1 MLISCYFHISGI
13 KLVDTCNNKE
23 RLKIIEDQCIERN
36 QTDEVNA
43 DTFSRLFKHLLSD
56 DKHHVI
62 YCAIPKVACTSFKT
76 MIANQTQK
84 LKRHK
89 TFNVHNSKSLGSIG
103 LTHLSEFPMQEILR
117 RLESYTKF
125 IVVRHPFDR
134 LMSAYKDKFIQKH
147 YTKRY
152 RQTIEE
158 LLGHE
163 RAPKAGQRI
172 SFEDFL
178 QLIIDGYETG
188 KFFNKH
194 WASYM
199 DLCHPCLVKYDHIL
213 KLETLGTDS
222 RTALSLFLNEGETA
236 VSMPHLNDKR
246 PVEEKLSSVTQ
257 TFKQLN
263 EPLVQAV
270 MAIYAADFKLFGYQW
285 DKTEGATCNSEK
297 GQSCC

>member
-1 MLISCYFHISGI
+1 MNRLFG
-13 KLVDTCNNKE
+13 TCNNEE
-23 RLKIIEDQCIERN
+23 RLNVIEEQCLDRN
-36 QTDEVNA
+36 QVESVKI
-43 DTFSRLFKHLLSD
+43 SPILFRRLLSD
-56 DKHHVI
+56 DKHRVLF
-62 YCAIPKVACTSFKT
+62 CVIPKAGCTSFKT
-76 MIANQTQK
+76 MMANQTQR
-84 LKRHK
+84 LKRHQEL
-89 TFNVHNSKSLGSIG
+89 NVHQSKWLTSIG
-103 LTHLSEFPMQEILR
+103 LTYLSEFPMEEILR
-117 RLESYTKF
+117 RLERYTKL

-134 LMSAYKDKFIQKH
+134 LMSAYDDKFIH
-147 YTKRY
+147 HNYTNMY
-152 RQTIEE
+152 RSAIEE

-178 QLIIDGYETG
+178 QLIADGYEKG
-188 KFFNKH
+188 KFTNRH

-199 DLCHPCLVKYDHIL
+199 DHCHPCLIKYDHIL
-213 KLETLGTDS
+213 KLETLATDS

-285 DKTEGATCNSEK
+285 DRTEGATCTKSE
-297 GQSCC
+297 GGSSCC